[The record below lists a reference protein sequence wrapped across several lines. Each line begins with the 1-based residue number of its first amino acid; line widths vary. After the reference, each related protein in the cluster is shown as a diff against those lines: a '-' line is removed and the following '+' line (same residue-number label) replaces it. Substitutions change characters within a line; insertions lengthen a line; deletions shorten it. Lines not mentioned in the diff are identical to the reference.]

1 MKTID
6 DIPCDDASSLVIGI
20 ERPKPRKPMTQDT
33 ADSGLPAPSSIYSSH
48 PHLHLFS
55 PINDIESNAMSS
67 PPSQPARPAQQPP
80 LFISYVTGS
89 RPSGQ
94 WTRVSRE
101 VIDLEPSISSEA
113 GAAISFRR
121 IEGTGGSSDDRRAVG
136 SGETRRE
143 GRVSGNTRLGDSVLA
158 RNAAPAA
165 PVPQP
170 TTIAKMP
177 NFPRSV
183 KESTLRNLWNDA
195 TSSTPNSRKQ
205 SPEQLLKGI
214 IVDYLTHE
222 RFPGTVGTLLGLKS
236 SAGEGN
242 GKGKAR
248 DGEGDAEEDVQMME
262 SSSGLSIGS
271 DRKTDAE
278 RLIRQ
283 IEWRK
288 GTPLHPSPVHNK
300 TNTPPFDAQK
310 SAK

>member
-1 MKTID
+1 
-6 DIPCDDASSLVIGI
+6 
-20 ERPKPRKPMTQDT
+20 
-33 ADSGLPAPSSIYSSH
+33 
-48 PHLHLFS
+48 
-55 PINDIESNAMSS
+55 MSS
-67 PPSQPARPAQQPP
+67 PPSQPARPPQQPP

-121 IEGTGGSSDDRRAVG
+121 IEGTGGSSEERRAVG
-136 SGETRRE
+136 SGEATRRE

-158 RNAAPAA
+158 RNAAPAV

-177 NFPRSV
+177 SFPRS
-183 KESTLRNLWNDA
+183 KESTLRNLWNDV

-205 SPEQLLKGI
+205 TPEQLLKGI
-214 IVDYLTHE
+214 IVDYLAHE
-222 RFPGTVGTLLGLKS
+222 RFPGTVGTLLGLHPPTT
-236 SAGEGN
+236 EGN

-248 DGEGDAEEDVQMME
+248 DGEGEEEEDVQMME

-271 DRKTDAE
+271 ERKAHAE
-278 RLIRQ
+278 MLIRQ

-288 GTPLHPSPVHNK
+288 GTPLPHSSSMRKEAN
-300 TNTPPFDAQK
+300 FLAAAQK